1 MALQSK
7 VNVGLAPAI
16 AGMPASVVETHYTA
30 QTYQAASDLTVGNFC
45 FADATADAT
54 AGGTKVS
61 GTKVSGTKVNKA
73 GTGILRGIVVYTRQ
87 YITGEVTAANA
98 MVIPKG
104 AFAQIATNGKFWVVA
119 QNASAKV
126 GDYVL
131 ASHTDGSITTQTG
144 NAKKDGYT
152 LTNFVVE
159 NVLGTEAKSLVL
171 ISNQQPNVVPPM
183 AAS

>member
-45 FADATADAT
+45 FADATAA
-54 AGGTKVS
+54 
-61 GTKVSGTKVNKA
+61 GTKVNKA
-73 GTGILRGIVVYTRQ
+73 GPGILRGIVVYTRQ

-131 ASHTDGSITTQTG
+131 ASQADGSVTTQAD
-144 NAKKDGYT
+144 NAKREDYT
-152 LTNFVVE
+152 MTNFVVE
-159 NVLGTEAKSLVL
+159 KVLGTEANPLVL

-183 AAS
+183 ATA

>member
-45 FADATADAT
+45 FADDTAA
-54 AGGTKVS
+54 
-61 GTKVSGTKVNKA
+61 GTKVNKT

-98 MVIPKG
+98 MVLPKG

-119 QNASAKV
+119 QNAQAKV

-131 ASHTDGSITTQTG
+131 ANQTDGSVTTQTG

-152 LTNFVVE
+152 MTNFVVE

-183 AAS
+183 AAA

>member
-45 FADATADAT
+45 FADATAD
-54 AGGTKVS
+54 
-61 GTKVSGTKVNKA
+61 GTKVNKA

-131 ASHTDGSITTQTG
+131 ASQTDGSVTTQTG
-144 NAKKDGYT
+144 SAKKAGYT
-152 LTNFVVE
+152 MTNFVVE

-183 AAS
+183 ATA

>member
-45 FADATADAT
+45 FADGTAA
-54 AGGTKVS
+54 
-61 GTKVSGTKVNKA
+61 GTKVNKA

-87 YITGEVTAANA
+87 YVTGEVTAANA
-98 MVIPKG
+98 MVIPAG

-119 QNASAKV
+119 QNAQAKV

-131 ASHTDGSITTQTG
+131 ASQTDGSVTTQTG
-144 NAKKDGYT
+144 NAQKEGFT
-152 LTNFVVE
+152 MTNFVVE

-183 AAS
+183 ATA

>member
-45 FADATADAT
+45 FADATAA
-54 AGGTKVS
+54 
-61 GTKVSGTKVNKA
+61 GTKVNKA
-73 GTGILRGIVVYTRQ
+73 DTGILLGIVVYTRQ
-87 YITGEVTAANA
+87 YITGEVTDANA

-119 QNASAKV
+119 QNAGAKV

-131 ASHTDGSITTQTG
+131 ASQTDGSVTTQKD
-144 NAKKDGYT
+144 NAKKEGYT
-152 LTNFVVE
+152 KTNFVVE

-183 AAS
+183 AAA

>member
-45 FADATADAT
+45 FAD
-54 AGGTKVS
+54 
-61 GTKVSGTKVNKA
+61 GTKVNKA

-87 YITGEVTAANA
+87 YITGKVTADNA
-98 MVIPKG
+98 MTIPKG
-104 AFAQIATNGKFWVVA
+104 GFAQIATNGKFWVVA
-119 QNASAKV
+119 QNAAKV

-131 ASHTDGSITTQTG
+131 ASQTDGSVTTQTD

-152 LTNFVVE
+152 MTNFVVE
-159 NVLGTEAKSLVL
+159 NVLGTKAESLIL
-171 ISNQQPNVVPPM
+171 ISNQQPNVVPTM
-183 AAS
+183 AAA

>member
-45 FADATADAT
+45 FADDTA
-54 AGGTKVS
+54 AGA
-61 GTKVSGTKVNKA
+61 KVNKA

-119 QNASAKV
+119 QNDSANV

-131 ASHTDGSITTQTG
+131 ASQIDGSVTTQTV
-144 NAKKDGYT
+144 NAKKEGYT
-152 LTNFVVE
+152 MTNFVVE
-159 NVLGTEAKSLVL
+159 KVLGTEAKPLVL

-183 AAS
+183 AEA

>member
-45 FADATADAT
+45 FADATT
-54 AGGTKVS
+54 A
-61 GTKVSGTKVNKA
+61 GTKVNKA

-87 YITGEVTAANA
+87 YITGEVTADNA
-98 MVIPKG
+98 MTIPKG
-104 AFAQIATNGKFWVVA
+104 GFAQIATNGKFWVVA
-119 QNASAKV
+119 QNAAAKV

-131 ASHTDGSITTQTG
+131 ASQTDGSVTTQTG

-152 LTNFVVE
+152 MTNFVVE

-183 AAS
+183 AAA

>member
-45 FADATADAT
+45 FADATAA
-54 AGGTKVS
+54 
-61 GTKVSGTKVNKA
+61 GTKVNKA
-73 GTGILRGIVVYTRQ
+73 GPGILRGIVVYTRQ

-131 ASHTDGSITTQTG
+131 ASQTDGSVTTQTG

-152 LTNFVVE
+152 MTNFVVE

-183 AAS
+183 AAA

>member
-45 FADATADAT
+45 FADATAA
-54 AGGTKVS
+54 
-61 GTKVSGTKVNKA
+61 GTKVNKA

-98 MVIPKG
+98 MTIPSG

-119 QNASAKV
+119 QNAGAKV

-131 ASHTDGSITTQTG
+131 ASQTDGSVTTQTG

-152 LTNFVVE
+152 MTNFVVE
-159 NVLGTEAKSLVL
+159 NVLGTEAKSLIL

-183 AAS
+183 AAA

>member
-45 FADATADAT
+45 FADTTAA
-54 AGGTKVS
+54 
-61 GTKVSGTKVNKA
+61 GTKVNKA

-119 QNASAKV
+119 QNAGAKV

-131 ASHTDGSITTQTG
+131 ASQTDGSVTTQKD
-144 NAKKDGYT
+144 NPKKDGFT
-152 LTNFVVE
+152 RTNFVVE
-159 NVLGTEAKSLVL
+159 NVLGTEANSLVL

-183 AAS
+183 AEA

>member
-7 VNVGLAPAI
+7 VNMGLAPAI

-45 FADATADAT
+45 FADSTAA
-54 AGGTKVS
+54 
-61 GTKVSGTKVNKA
+61 GTKVNKA
-73 GTGILRGIVVYTRQ
+73 GAGILRGIVVYTRQ

-98 MVIPKG
+98 MVIPAG

-119 QNASAKV
+119 QNAGAKV

-131 ASHTDGSITTQTG
+131 ASQADGSVTTQTG
-144 NAKKDGYT
+144 DANTTGYT
-152 LTNFVVE
+152 MTNFVVE

-183 AAS
+183 AAA

>member
-45 FADATADAT
+45 FADGTAA
-54 AGGTKVS
+54 
-61 GTKVSGTKVNKA
+61 GTKVNKA
-73 GTGILRGIVVYTRQ
+73 GPGILRGIVVYTRQ

-98 MVIPKG
+98 MVIPSG

-119 QNASAKV
+119 QNAGAKV

-131 ASHTDGSITTQTG
+131 ASQTDGSVTTQTG

-152 LTNFVVE
+152 MTNFVVE
-159 NVLGTEAKSLVL
+159 NVLGTEAKSLIL

-183 AAS
+183 AAA

>member
-45 FADATADAT
+45 FADATAA
-54 AGGTKVS
+54 
-61 GTKVSGTKVNKA
+61 GTKVNKA
-73 GTGILRGIVVYTRQ
+73 GPGILRGIVVYTRQ

-131 ASHTDGSITTQTG
+131 ASQADGSVTTQAD
-144 NAKKDGYT
+144 NAKREDYT
-152 LTNFVVE
+152 MTNFVVE
-159 NVLGTEAKSLVL
+159 KVLGTEAKPLVL

-183 AAS
+183 ATA

>member
-7 VNVGLAPAI
+7 VNMGLAPAI

-45 FADATADAT
+45 FADATA
-54 AGGTKVS
+54 G
-61 GTKVSGTKVNKA
+61 GTKVNKA
-73 GTGILRGIVVYTRQ
+73 GTGILRGLVVYTRQ

-131 ASHTDGSITTQTG
+131 ASQTDGSVTTQTG
-144 NAKKDGYT
+144 NAKKAGYT
-152 LTNFVVE
+152 MTNFVVE
-159 NVLGTEAKSLVL
+159 NVLGTEAKSLIL

-183 AAS
+183 AAA

>member
-45 FADATADAT
+45 FADGTDA
-54 AGGTKVS
+54 
-61 GTKVSGTKVNKA
+61 GTKVNKV
-73 GTGILRGIVVYTRQ
+73 GPGILRGIVVYTRQ

-119 QNASAKV
+119 QNAQAKV

-131 ASHTDGSITTQTG
+131 ASQADGSVTTQTG
-144 NAKKDGYT
+144 NAKKDGFT
-152 LTNFVVE
+152 MTNFVVE

-183 AAS
+183 ATA

>member
-45 FADATADAT
+45 FADATAA
-54 AGGTKVS
+54 
-61 GTKVSGTKVNKA
+61 GTKVNKA

-87 YITGEVTAANA
+87 YITGEVTADNA
-98 MVIPKG
+98 MTIPKG
-104 AFAQIATNGKFWVVA
+104 GFAQIATNGKFWVVA
-119 QNASAKV
+119 QNAQAKV

-131 ASHTDGSITTQTG
+131 ASQTDGSVTTQKG
-144 NAKKDGYT
+144 NAKKDGFT
-152 LTNFVVE
+152 MTNFVVE

-183 AAS
+183 ATA

>member
-45 FADATADAT
+45 FADGTAA
-54 AGGTKVS
+54 
-61 GTKVSGTKVNKA
+61 GTKVNKA
-73 GTGILRGIVVYTRQ
+73 GPGILRGIVVYTRQ
-87 YITGEVTAANA
+87 YITGEVTTANA

-119 QNASAKV
+119 KNASAKV
-126 GDYVL
+126 GDCVL
-131 ASHTDGSITTQTG
+131 ASQTDGSVTTQPG

-152 LTNFVVE
+152 MTNFVVE
-159 NVLGTEAKSLVL
+159 NVLGTKAAPLVL
-171 ISNQQPNVVPPM
+171 ISNQQPNVEPPT
-183 AAS
+183 AAA

>member
-45 FADATADAT
+45 FADATAA
-54 AGGTKVS
+54 
-61 GTKVSGTKVNKA
+61 GTKVNKA

-119 QNASAKV
+119 QNAVAKV

-131 ASHTDGSITTQTG
+131 ASQTDGSVTTQTG
-144 NAKKDGYT
+144 NTKKDGYT
-152 LTNFVVE
+152 MTNFVVE

-183 AAS
+183 AAD

>member
-45 FADATADAT
+45 FADATAA
-54 AGGTKVS
+54 
-61 GTKVSGTKVNKA
+61 GTKVNKA

-87 YITGEVTAANA
+87 YITGEVTADNA

-119 QNASAKV
+119 QNAGAKV

-131 ASHTDGSITTQTG
+131 ASQTDGSVTTQTG
-144 NAKKDGYT
+144 AAKKDGYT
-152 LTNFVVE
+152 MTNFVVE
-159 NVLGTEAKSLVL
+159 NVLGTEAKSLIL

-183 AAS
+183 AAA

>member
-45 FADATADAT
+45 FADATAA
-54 AGGTKVS
+54 GTKV
-61 GTKVSGTKVNKA
+61 TTA
-73 GTGILRGIVVYTRQ
+73 GPGILRGIVVYTRQ

-119 QNASAKV
+119 QIDSAKV

-131 ASHTDGSITTQTG
+131 ASQTDGSVTTQKGTA
-144 NAKKDGYT
+144 NKADYT
-152 LTNFVVE
+152 MTNFVVE
-159 NVLGTEAKSLVL
+159 KVLVTEAKPLVL

-183 AAS
+183 AAA

>member
-45 FADATADAT
+45 FADGTAA
-54 AGGTKVS
+54 
-61 GTKVSGTKVNKA
+61 GTKVNKA

-119 QNASAKV
+119 QNAAANV

-131 ASHTDGSITTQTG
+131 ASQTDGSVTTQTG

-152 LTNFVVE
+152 MTNFVVE

-183 AAS
+183 AAA

>member
-45 FADATADAT
+45 FADTANA
-54 AGGTKVS
+54 GTKV
-61 GTKVSGTKVNKA
+61 TKA
-73 GTGILRGIVVYTRQ
+73 GPGILRGIVVYTRQ
-87 YITGEVTAANA
+87 YITGEVTADNA
-98 MVIPKG
+98 MVIPAG

-119 QNASAKV
+119 QNAGAKV

-131 ASHTDGSITTQTG
+131 ASQADGSVTTQTG
-144 NAKKDGYT
+144 NTKQEGFT
-152 LTNFVVE
+152 MTNFVVE
-159 NVLGTEAKSLVL
+159 NVLGTGEKSLVL

-183 AAS
+183 AA

>member
-45 FADATADAT
+45 FAAE
-54 AGGTKVS
+54 
-61 GTKVSGTKVNKA
+61 TKVNKA

-87 YITGEVTAANA
+87 YITGEVTDANA

-119 QNASAKV
+119 QNAQAKV

-131 ASHTDGSITTQTG
+131 ANQEDGSVTTQTG
-144 NAKKDGYT
+144 AAKKDGYT
-152 LTNFVVE
+152 MTNFVVE
-159 NVLGTEAKSLVL
+159 NVLGTKAKSLVL

-183 AAS
+183 ATA

>member
-45 FADATADAT
+45 FADGTDA
-54 AGGTKVS
+54 
-61 GTKVSGTKVNKA
+61 GTKVNKA

-104 AFAQIATNGKFWVVA
+104 GFAQIATNGKFWVVA
-119 QNASAKV
+119 QNAQAKV

-131 ASHTDGSITTQTG
+131 ASQTDGSVTTQTG
-144 NAKKDGYT
+144 NAKKDGFT
-152 LTNFVVE
+152 MTNFVVE
-159 NVLGTEAKSLVL
+159 NVLGTEAKSLIL

-183 AAS
+183 AAA

>member
-45 FADATADAT
+45 FADATVA
-54 AGGTKVS
+54 
-61 GTKVSGTKVNKA
+61 GTKVNKA

-87 YITGEVTAANA
+87 YITGEVTDANA
-98 MVIPKG
+98 MVLPKG

-119 QNASAKV
+119 QNAAAKV

-131 ASHTDGSITTQTG
+131 ASQTDGSVTTQTG
-144 NAKKDGYT
+144 NAKKEGFT
-152 LTNFVVE
+152 MTNFVVE

-183 AAS
+183 AAA

>member
-45 FADATADAT
+45 FADATA
-54 AGGTKVS
+54 GGTKV
-61 GTKVSGTKVNKA
+61 NEA
-73 GTGILRGIVVYTRQ
+73 GTGILRGIVVYSRQ
-87 YITGEVTAANA
+87 YITGEVTADNA

-131 ASHTDGSITTQTG
+131 ASQTDGSVTTQTG

-152 LTNFVVE
+152 MTNFVVE

-183 AAS
+183 AAA

>member
-45 FADATADAT
+45 FADDTAA
-54 AGGTKVS
+54 
-61 GTKVSGTKVNKA
+61 GTKVNKA

-119 QNASAKV
+119 QNTGAKV

-131 ASHTDGSITTQTG
+131 ASQTDGSVTTQTG
-144 NAKKDGYT
+144 AVKKVGFT
-152 LTNFVVE
+152 MTNFVVE

-183 AAS
+183 PEA

>member
-45 FADATADAT
+45 FADDT
-54 AGGTKVS
+54 AG
-61 GTKVSGTKVNKA
+61 GTKVNKA
-73 GTGILRGIVVYTRQ
+73 GPGILRGIVVYTRQ

-98 MVIPKG
+98 LVIPKG
-104 AFAQIATNGKFWVVA
+104 AFVQIATNGKFWVVA

-131 ASHTDGSITTQTG
+131 ASQADGSVTTQPG
-144 NAKKDGYT
+144 IDKKDGYT
-152 LTNFVVE
+152 MTNFVVE
-159 NVLGTEAKSLVL
+159 NVLVTGTKPLVL
-171 ISNQQPNVVPPM
+171 ISNQQPQVVPPM
-183 AAS
+183 ATA

>member
-45 FADATADAT
+45 FADATAA
-54 AGGTKVS
+54 
-61 GTKVSGTKVNKA
+61 GTKVNKA
-73 GTGILRGIVVYTRQ
+73 GPGILRGIVVYTRQ

-131 ASHTDGSITTQTG
+131 ASQTDGSVTTQAG
-144 NAKKDGYT
+144 NAKKEGYT
-152 LTNFVVE
+152 MTNFVVE

-171 ISNQQPNVVPPM
+171 ISNQQPNVVLPV
-183 AAS
+183 AAA

>member
-45 FADATADAT
+45 FADATAA
-54 AGGTKVS
+54 
-61 GTKVSGTKVNKA
+61 GTKVNKA
-73 GTGILRGIVVYTRQ
+73 GAGILRGIVVYTRQ

-131 ASHTDGSITTQTG
+131 ASQTDGSVTTQTG
-144 NAKKDGYT
+144 NAKKEGYT
-152 LTNFVVE
+152 MTNFVVE

-183 AAS
+183 AAA